1 MKHKDE
7 IIDYFDG
14 LQSMKLVVANK
25 LYYEK
30 FHKMSEGAFF
40 KALERLVN
48 QGFLIRVAKGLYIK
62 SAEQLD
68 KVQIEQAVLDY
79 FFGENNDNGMYT
91 GYRLYMK
98 YAITDADDGKIELY
112 SNAVNKDSINIG
124 RIHIRRVSIELSY
137 DKTKILE
144 ALEIFQN
151 YSRIKDL
158 NKHHFA
164 RYARNFA
171 LSYKDDIA
179 TYVIDN
185 VKYKKNTIAF
195 MKKVLDMYK
204 IDNTLG
210 QYLSYASKY
219 NIPTVMK
226 LAVN

>member
-68 KVQIEQAVLDY
+68 KVQMEQAVLDY

-171 LSYKDDIA
+171 LSYKDNIA

>member
-1 MKHKDE
+1 M
-7 IIDYFDG
+7 
-14 LQSMKLVVANK
+14 
-25 LYYEK
+25 
-30 FHKMSEGAFF
+30 
-40 KALERLVN
+40 
-48 QGFLIRVAKGLYIK
+48 AKGLYIK

-68 KVQIEQAVLDY
+68 KVQMEQAVLDY

>member
-62 SAEQLD
+62 STEQLD
-68 KVQIEQAVLDY
+68 KVQMEQAVLDY

-219 NIPTVMK
+219 NIPKVMK

>member
-62 SAEQLD
+62 STEQLD
-68 KVQIEQAVLDY
+68 KVQMEQAVLDY

>member
-62 SAEQLD
+62 STEQLD
-68 KVQIEQAVLDY
+68 KVQMEQAVLDY

-185 VKYKKNTIAF
+185 VKCKKNTIAF

>member
-14 LQSMKLVVANK
+14 LQSMKLAVANK

-62 SAEQLD
+62 STEQLD
-68 KVQIEQAVLDY
+68 KVQMEQAVLDY

>member
-62 SAEQLD
+62 SVEQLD
-68 KVQIEQAVLDY
+68 KVQMEQAVLDY